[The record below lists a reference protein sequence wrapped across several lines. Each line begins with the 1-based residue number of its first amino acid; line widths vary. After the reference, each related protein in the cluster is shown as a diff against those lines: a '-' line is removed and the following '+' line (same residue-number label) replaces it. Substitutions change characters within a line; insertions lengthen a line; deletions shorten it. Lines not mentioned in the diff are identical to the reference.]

1 MNPIIAQLHEK
12 LNALR
17 AEWEGLSDRR
27 RDALLAGSRA
37 ALLDAE
43 VRKIQIPYEAVKACN
58 LAVHALLAE
67 LEAEARELEAE
78 RDTLA
83 EQLRAFETEVRALW
97 ERIRPVQERYLRI
110 RNAGHN
116 ATLYTIA
123 CHESDMLPAQPE
135 SRLQVIYG
143 MEIPRLKQAIDWLEQ
158 LTARVAAQE
167 EQAVGEAVQLLYG
180 VAPPPTEKILRF
192 LQFRHLRQPPASP
205 SVAEAGAAQQPAPA
219 AEPSREPSRE
229 PCRESRVRIK
239 RREEVMGEGEAPSA
253 YTAGAAAAVAA
264 AERGL

>member
-1 MNPIIAQLHEK
+1 MNPIIEQLHAK

-17 AEWEGLSDRR
+17 AEWEGLSERR
-27 RDALLAGSRA
+27 RDALLAGSRD

-67 LEAEARELEAE
+67 LEAEARALETE
-78 RDTLA
+78 RDQLA
-83 EQLRAFETEVRALW
+83 AELAGFEAEVRALW

-110 RNAGHN
+110 RNAGHK

-123 CHESDMLPAQPE
+123 WGASDMLPAQPE

-143 MEIPRLKQAIDWLEQ
+143 MEIPRLKQAMDWLEQ

-167 EQAVGEAVQLLYG
+167 ERAVGEAVQLLYG
-180 VAPPPTEKILRF
+180 VAPPPTDKI
-192 LQFRHLRQPPASP
+192 LQFRLLVPPTASL
-205 SVAEAGAAQQPAPA
+205 SVAEAGAGYATAPA
-219 AEPSREPSRE
+219 AEPSREPRRE
-229 PCRESRVRIK
+229 SSRESRVRIK

-253 YTAGAAAAVAA
+253 YTAGAATAAAA

>member
-1 MNPIIAQLHEK
+1 MNPIISALHEK

-17 AEWEGLSDRR
+17 AEWEGLSERR
-27 RDALLAGSRA
+27 RDALLAGSRD

-43 VRKIQIPYEAVKACN
+43 VRKIQIPYEAIEACN
-58 LAVHALLAE
+58 LAAHALLAE

-83 EQLRAFETEVRALW
+83 EQLRAFEPEVRALW

-110 RNAGHN
+110 RNSGHR
-116 ATLYTIA
+116 ATLYTITWGA
-123 CHESDMLPAQPE
+123 PDLPAQPE

-143 MEIPRLKQAIDWLEQ
+143 MEIPRCKQAIEWLEK
-158 LTARVAAQE
+158 LTARVVAQE
-167 EQAVGEAVQLLYG
+167 DRAVGEAVQLLYG
-180 VAPPPTEKILRF
+180 VAPSPTDRVLKF
-192 LQFRHLRQPPASP
+192 LQFRHLASLLALR

-219 AEPSREPSRE
+219 AVAEPSSEPRREPSRA
-229 PCRESRVRIK
+229 RVRIK

-264 AERGL
+264 AE

>member
-1 MNPIIAQLHEK
+1 MNPIIEQLHAK
-12 LNALR
+12 LHALR
-17 AEWEGLSDRR
+17 AEWEGLSARR
-27 RDALLAGSRA
+27 RDALLAGSRD

-43 VRKIQIPYEAVKACN
+43 VRKFQIPYEAVEACN

-83 EQLRAFETEVRALW
+83 EQLRAFEPEVRALW
-97 ERIRPVQERYLRI
+97 ERVRPVQERYLRI
-110 RNAGHN
+110 RNAGHR

-143 MEIPRLKQAIDWLEQ
+143 MEIPRCKRAIEWLER
-158 LTARVAAQE
+158 LTQQVAAQE
-167 EQAVGEAVQLLYG
+167 AQAVGEAVQLLNG
-180 VAPPPTEKILRF
+180 VAPAPTGIDRV
-192 LQFRHLRQPPASP
+192 LQFRHLASLSARH
-205 SVAEAGAAQQPAPA
+205 SVAEAGAAQHPAPA
-219 AEPSREPSRE
+219 AVAEPSSEPSREP
-229 PCRESRVRIK
+229 RVRIK
-239 RREEVMGEGEAPSA
+239 RREGVMGEGEAPSA

-264 AERGL
+264 AE